1 MVIPRC
7 FRWVTFLVSS
17 DALRH
22 SRVWGSA
29 LCLSIYAVYDEYHKA
44 KTWKRHPYSPHLPRT
59 DFTISP
65 TDDRPQLHEEALL
78 LRGQIQDMMI
88 KKELIIQRTR
98 ASAQWE
104 LMKEWLEKNGDP

>member
-22 SRVWGSA
+22 SRVWGEATLSSFYSSTSFGISFLDPLSGSA

-65 TDDRPQLHEEALL
+65 TGSSFFLATTVSICSHDGGLVGLD
-78 LRGQIQDMMI
+78 
-88 KKELIIQRTR
+88 II
-98 ASAQWE
+98 
-104 LMKEWLEKNGDP
+104 

>member
-1 MVIPRC
+1 MR
-7 FRWVTFLVSS
+7 
-17 DALRH
+17 
-22 SRVWGSA
+22 
-29 LCLSIYAVYDEYHKA
+29 
-44 KTWKRHPYSPHLPRT
+44 
-59 DFTISP
+59 
-65 TDDRPQLHEEALL
+65 DDRPQLHEEALL